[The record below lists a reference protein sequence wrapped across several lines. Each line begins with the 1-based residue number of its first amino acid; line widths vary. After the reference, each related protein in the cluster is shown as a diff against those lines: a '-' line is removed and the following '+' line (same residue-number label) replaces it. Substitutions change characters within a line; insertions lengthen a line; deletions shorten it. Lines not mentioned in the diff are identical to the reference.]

1 MGDMAEPITGGVTK
15 LVGGALQGK
24 HERQL
29 TRAQINAAEKLA
41 RLQLQGAK
49 DMERER
55 FARER
60 ELWSK
65 AMGAYSGFSQA
76 PTLQGRSQMDTPYTQ
91 INSPGTGY
99 NYPEDVNGNGRVP
112 Q

>member
-1 MGDMAEPITGGVTK
+1 MGDVVASAGLK
-15 LVGGALQGK
+15 LIGGAMDAK